1 MFQRISCGLSVFD
14 AETKGFSL
22 VSKGFHLF
30 RRDSHLLQILE
41 RHKEGIIFDGNYFI
55 EKNIK
60 FDRKRDEKMKSSI
73 LLCTVFVL
81 WGMCSGEAAAAQ
93 ITTVNPHIG
102 NTYEVGA
109 DGQKISL
116 INYKNASDPTYTKLV
131 EFIKADKTDERLYS
145 SKYVCSDFAETVH
158 NNAEATG
165 IKAAWVSIDFKKGI
179 GHACNAFNT
188 TDKGLVFIDCTGSS
202 HKSAGWDTTVKLTVG
217 KKYKP
222 NSLYSPIYTYSDMGT
237 VRKYCIY
244 W

>member
-1 MFQRISCGLSVFD
+1 M
-14 AETKGFSL
+14 
-22 VSKGFHLF
+22 
-30 RRDSHLLQILE
+30 LQILE
-41 RHKEGIIFDGNYFI
+41 MYKEGITFDRNYFI
-55 EKNIK
+55 EKDIK
-60 FDRKRDEKMKSSI
+60 FDGKRDEKMKPCI
-73 LLCTVFVL
+73 LLFTVFVL
-81 WGMCSGEAAAAQ
+81 CSMCSVEAASAQ

-116 INYKNASDPTYTKLV
+116 INYKNASDPTYTRLV

-188 TDKGLVFIDCTGSS
+188 TDKGLIFIDCTGSPR
-202 HKSAGWDTTVKLTVG
+202 KSAGWDTTVNLTVG
-217 KKYKP
+217 KMYKP
-222 NSLYSPIYTYSDMGT
+222 NSLYPPIYTYSGMGT